1 MGVAVYMIYLVTTRV
16 HEVHS
21 DIILFFVEDHIQT
34 ALWDLLHHLSFLYQ
48 HSLCQVNS
56 WTTKSPRLRHRNQRT
71 YMVAEQI
78 MYQLDFPPPQHNHLH
93 LLSFPC
99 CHGYRVKQHYCKAW
113 AAELRLCSSTW
124 LTDLSWMG
132 CSDQW
137 PKGGNCLSTIKQ
149 GDDMYLNMCVCV
161 CVCGTNTVKACT
173 CGMTCLSVY
182 MQVYI
187 SMSSRLYIC
196 HSLSVCPFIAPHLS
210 HMCAVTGFL
219 RADTAALWRWS
230 NPPGRTAGTQKCAS
244 RRPPASSTAA
254 SVHGARRGS
263 PGHRASGSLS
273 PPAPVLHDCSCLKGG
288 SGEGECGCRRRD

>member
-1 MGVAVYMIYLVTTRV
+1 MRF
-16 HEVHS
+16 
-21 DIILFFVEDHIQT
+21 ILTSFFFFVEDHIQT

-161 CVCGTNTVKACT
+161 CVCVGQIQWKHVHVVWHAYQCI
-173 CGMTCLSVY
+173 CRYIYQCLP
-182 MQVYI
+182 VYI
-187 SMSSRLYIC
+187 SVTLFLFVRLLLHIC
-196 HSLSVCPFIAPHLS
+196 PTCVRSQVFSGLILRLCGGEVILQEGLQVLKSVPLVGLP
-210 HMCAVTGFL
+210 
-219 RADTAALWRWS
+219 
-230 NPPGRTAGTQKCAS
+230 
-244 RRPPASSTAA
+244 PPALQHQFMERGGAA
-254 SVHGARRGS
+254 RGTGHPVASLHLLQYFTIVHA
-263 PGHRASGSLS
+263 
-273 PPAPVLHDCSCLKGG
+273 
-288 SGEGECGCRRRD
+288 